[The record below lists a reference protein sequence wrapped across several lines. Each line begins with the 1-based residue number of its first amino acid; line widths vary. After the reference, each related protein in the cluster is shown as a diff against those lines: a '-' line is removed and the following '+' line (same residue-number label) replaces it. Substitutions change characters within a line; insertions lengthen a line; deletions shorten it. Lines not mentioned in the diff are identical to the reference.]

1 MNKQWLEV
9 MGALHCE
16 RLSNNDK
23 NCDYIEG
30 FFAKRN
36 ARIPEKLLED
46 GFDEDSAG
54 INNYYIVKNEDNEVL
69 FFFSIKCGQLH
80 EPYLKKEQEQL
91 FNRFARFISG
101 KASDANADE
110 VEKVQAQKIQEKLR
124 SGNGLSKSDVDFF
137 RGNSELVDKIIQ
149 VCNLDQKHVLSTAAG
164 VELVHFCANEDKR
177 DAWTLPEKLGISV
190 FWYFIVP
197 IILDVKELVGCSY
210 VFLFAADITED
221 ETLVKYYKQL
231 GFEDTKDKVSVYP
244 SYDEFCRF
252 MYRETKD
259 LAVERQAFLDR

>member
-1 MNKQWLEV
+1 MNKQWHEV
-9 MGALHCE
+9 MEALHCE
-16 RLSNNDK
+16 RLSKNDK
-23 NCDYIEG
+23 NCDFIEG
-30 FFAKRN
+30 FFSKRN
-36 ARIPEKLLED
+36 PRIPEKLLED

-54 INNYYIVKNEDNEVL
+54 INNYYIVKNDDNEVL

-91 FNRFARFISG
+91 FDRFARFISG

-110 VEKVQAQKIQEKLR
+110 DEKIQAQKIQEKLR

-137 RGNSELVDKIIQ
+137 QGKSEVVDKIIQ

-164 VELVHFCANEDKR
+164 VELVHFCANENKR
-177 DAWTLPEKLGISV
+177 HAWTLPEKLGISV

-197 IILDVKELVGCSY
+197 IILDVKELVGCSH

-231 GFEDTKDKVSVYP
+231 SFEDTKDKVSVYP

-259 LAVERQAFLDR
+259 LASERQVFLDI